1 MIGPQYAQAYTQ
13 GTPSANA
20 VNIQIFEPKA
30 YASPQPAMQPNYTNP
45 IYNYPQASMYGPMP
59 APQQYQ
65 QPYMPYPAPAMMPPQ
80 YPVYAPQPAAY
91 PPVMQAPQQPMM
103 PQAPYVEQPQVYTI
117 PPQVVTPQ
125 QQPMP
130 APAIEPQPQPV
141 VAQPSAP
148 AQPVAPVEIQQPAQP
163 AQTIDVAA
171 LVAGLQ
177 NPDPA
182 VQEKTITEIANYSQ
196 GEPAQAQQVLNE
208 QVMANLANIVSQ
220 DVSQLPG
227 PTPEQ
232 TAVLEKAARGEQL
245 TPEETQLAQQLA
257 PQTAADKNKIISM
270 FTLAM
275 LQKNQRDEL
284 EAYMASQGN
293 ANIRPIQM
301 QDLIGFNE
309 IQNAIQTNPNPEV
322 RLAGVQALSFV
333 AKPEDAQTVVA
344 ALQPTLTND
353 PEPLI
358 QQAAQETL
366 AKIGAAPAQAQ
377 AA

>member
-13 GTPSANA
+13 GTPSASA

-45 IYNYPQASMYGPMP
+45 IYNYPQTSMYAPMS
-59 APQQYQ
+59 A
-65 QPYMPYPAPAMMPPQ
+65 PQ
-80 YPVYAPQPAAY
+80 YPMPQMMLPQYPAYPQAQAMPQP
-91 PPVMQAPQQPMM
+91 MQAPAQPVVMQQ
-103 PQAPYVEQPQVYTI
+103 PQAPIYTEQPQIYTI
-117 PPQVVTPQ
+117 PPQVVTQPQ
-125 QQPMP
+125 VQEMP
-130 APAIEPQPQPV
+130 APAIAPQPQPQV
-141 VAQPSAP
+141 VTQPQVQEA
-148 AQPVAPVEIQQPAQP
+148 APVNVQQPAQP
-163 AQTIDVAA
+163 AQAIDVNA

-177 NPDPA
+177 SADPS
-182 VQEKTITEIANYSQ
+182 VQEKTITEIANFSQ

-208 QVMANLANIVSQ
+208 QIMTNLANIVSQ
-220 DVSQLPG
+220 DISQLQG
-227 PTPEQ
+227 PSPEQ

-257 PQTAADKNKIISM
+257 PQTAAAKNKIISM

-293 ANIRPIQM
+293 TNIKPIQM

-322 RLAGVQALSFV
+322 RLAGVQAISFV
-333 AKPEDAQTVVA
+333 AKPEDAATVSA
-344 ALQPTLTND
+344 ILTPSLTND

-358 QQAAQETL
+358 QQAVTETL
-366 AKIGAAPAQAQ
+366 TKIGAEVPKVA
-377 AA
+377 